1 MSPRRWLPTV
11 LRARQAQEDLLA
23 QQVANARRE
32 AERAAGQ
39 LAEQQSRVAGL
50 TLPDTA
56 TVAEFHAEIAG
67 QQAALASLAAASNR
81 VQFADA
87 RLAGQL
93 SQLAEAAKARRTVE
107 KMQERI
113 EDTLALQARWVAQ
126 REQDDVTIARH
137 VSRAAG

>member
-11 LRARQAQEDLLA
+11 LRARQAAEDLLA
-23 QQVANARRE
+23 QQVAAARRD
-32 AERAAGQ
+32 AEQAAGQ
-39 LAEQQSRVAGL
+39 LAAQQRRVAGL
-50 TLPDTA
+50 AMPESA

-67 QQAALASLAAASNR
+67 QQAALASLAAAGNR

-93 SQLAEAAKARRTVE
+93 TELTEAAKSRRTVE

-113 EDTLALQARWVAQ
+113 EDALARQALSVAQ

-137 VSRAAG
+137 VNRAAG

>member
-32 AERAAGQ
+32 ADRAAGQ

-50 TLPDTA
+50 AMPETA

-67 QQAALASLAAASNR
+67 QQAALASLAAARNR

-93 SQLAEAAKARRTVE
+93 SELAEAAKSRRTVE

-113 EDTLALQARWVAQ
+113 EDALALQAHSFAQ
-126 REQDDVTIARH
+126 REQDDVSIARH

>member
-11 LRARQAQEDLLA
+11 LRARQAAEDLLA
-23 QQVANARRE
+23 QQVAAARRE
-32 AERAAGQ
+32 AEQAAGQ
-39 LAEQQSRVAGL
+39 LADQQRRVAEL
-50 TLPDTA
+50 AMPESA

-67 QQAALASLAAASNR
+67 QQAALASLAAAGNR
-81 VQFADA
+81 ARFAEA

-93 SQLAEAAKARRTVE
+93 TELTEAAKSRRTVE

-113 EDTLALQARWVAQ
+113 VDSLAREELAAAQ
-126 REQDDVTIARH
+126 REQDDVTLARR

>member
-11 LRARQAQEDLLA
+11 LRARQAAEDLLA
-23 QQVANARRE
+23 QQVAAARRD

-39 LAEQQSRVAGL
+39 LAAQQSRLAEL
-50 TLPDTA
+50 AMPEST
-56 TVAEFHAEIAG
+56 TVAEFHAEVAG
-67 QQAALASLAAASNR
+67 QQAAMASLTAASNR
-81 VQFADA
+81 AQFADA
-87 RLAGQL
+87 RLASQL
-93 SQLAEAAKARRTVE
+93 SQLTEAAKSRRTVE

-113 EDTLALQARWVAQ
+113 ENSQARQALSVAQ